1 MTIDNLFNQMQI
13 KKTHMA
19 IVVDEYGQTS
29 GIVAMEDI
37 LEEIVGEIEDE
48 FDSEQQTV
56 IKGKDGSFILR
67 GEAGLDEIAE
77 ITGLDIAE
85 EDTENFS
92 TLNGLLINLLGR
104 IPADGERESVE
115 YGNDYVFDI
124 LEVAGK
130 MIRKCRLRKL

>member
-1 MTIDNLFNQMQI
+1 M
-13 KKTHMA
+13 
-19 IVVDEYGQTS
+19 VDEYGQTS